1 MKTKYICRY
10 YHNHDMFLAFR
21 FCSGQEY
28 DRYGFVK
35 RYGEDEEEIDP
46 LAVKAEQLERH
57 SEEINNKIKVVF
69 CRLFLCN
76 CFFSFSVNLCFL

>member
-1 MKTKYICRY
+1 MTY
-10 YHNHDMFLAFR
+10 YLAFC

-69 CRLFLCN
+69 
-76 CFFSFSVNLCFL
+76 